1 MDRRVSKCRGRTSA
15 HRKRICY
22 CENCTRGTKT
32 LVLIRA
38 ERTKVTVELHVYTW
52 TGFGRSSSGGTSVS
66 ELSALSGESV
76 VRAMVTKFE
85 AGT

>member
-1 MDRRVSKCRGRTSA
+1 MKDGSQSEQMQGED
-15 HRKRICY
+15 ICTQ
-22 CENCTRGTKT
+22 EEDLL